1 MNAPLEQPKAAKKK
15 DEVKYTYVNDPL
27 HQKDTGDFLVKD
39 AKGDVIVQIPKD
51 EVTLKVILDTVYK
64 IGYLRGLSK
73 GIEPLAETIAL
84 VRHFNTE
91 LTNIL
96 DLCRET

>member
-1 MNAPLEQPKAAKKK
+1 MNAPLEQPKAAKQP
-15 DEVKYTYVNDPL
+15 EVKYSYVNDPL
-27 HQKDTGDFLVKD
+27 HQKETGDFLVKD
-39 AKGDVIVQIPKD
+39 ASGDVIVQIPKD

-96 DLCRET
+96 DLCKET

>member
-1 MNAPLEQPKAAKKK
+1 MSIINPKAEPKLS
-15 DEVKYTYVNDPL
+15 YLQDP
-27 HQKDTGDFLVKD
+27 KGETSGDLLIKD
-39 AKGDVIVQIPKD
+39 ASGQVIVQIPNS
-51 EVTLKVILDTVYK
+51 EVTLKMVIDSVYK

-96 DLCRET
+96 DLCKET